1 MLSLQRCGV
10 TGCFQFLST
19 LHSMR
24 PIPDQIRHCAG
35 FHLPP
40 FGKQELPFLLL
51 RPRLSLCRSATFKM
65 SQSREAP
72 KQKLLAER
80 TEPRCGREKRP
91 PSPHIAAV
99 LTPKAVASAAACREV
114 KVNAV
119 VMRRYRI
126 PCQKLR
132 ALSRTL
138 ELEVI
143 PSSLQKEPGH
153 ISHFLCACKPEG
165 TESAER
171 QPRATEPSLPTA
183 FPSGASFTRYGV
195 LTDESWE

>member
-1 MLSLQRCGV
+1 MSVLPSYRAQQGCMGGCLSDDLQSGFLRCLHHTTCQELGVGRRSAFSPALGGVEGEGV
-10 TGCFQFLST
+10 TGCFQFLTT

-24 PIPDQIRHCAG
+24 PIPDQTHHCAG

-72 KQKLLAER
+72 KQKLLTER

-91 PSPHIAAV
+91 PSPHIAA
-99 LTPKAVASAAACREV
+99 ACGGV

-119 VMRRYRI
+119 VMRRY
-126 PCQKLR
+126 
-132 ALSRTL
+132 
-138 ELEVI
+138 
-143 PSSLQKEPGH
+143 
-153 ISHFLCACKPEG
+153 
-165 TESAER
+165 
-171 QPRATEPSLPTA
+171 
-183 FPSGASFTRYGV
+183 
-195 LTDESWE
+195 